1 MREKIEKILEY
12 LDQLEETRERM
23 LDISHRS
30 IRKSSSAMAAL
41 HREDMQA
48 FEEKKKEIEE
58 HISELNEILES
69 DPQFHDHGALI
80 AAHREYAEL
89 IITDFLMRGGE
100 VPDPDDLDVLYEG
113 YAQALPESVGE
124 LRRHLLNSLREGE
137 VEKAEEIHERMER
150 VFELIEQFDYPDSIL
165 PGMKH
170 RRDTA
175 RKTLE
180 DTRADVTRAVRERK
194 LEEILSKR
202 EGNLED

>member
-30 IRKSSSAMAAL
+30 IRKSSSAMASL
-41 HREDMQA
+41 HRKNMQE

-69 DPQFHDHGALI
+69 DPQFHGHGALI
-80 AAHREYAEL
+80 AAYREYAEL
-89 IITDFLMRGGE
+89 IITYFLMRGEE
-100 VPDPDDLDVLYEG
+100 VPSPESLDVIYEG

-124 LRRHLLNSLREGE
+124 LRRHLLNLLREGE
-137 VEKAEEIHERMER
+137 VEKAEEIHDRMER
-150 VFELIEQFDYPDSIL
+150 VFELVEQFDYPDSIL

-180 DTRADVTRAVRERK
+180 NTRADVTRAVRERN
-194 LEEILSKR
+194 LEEILSKTEENR
-202 EGNLED
+202 ED